1 VYLALKH
8 LHLAFVGLSLI
19 FFVLRGIWLFMGSN
33 MLAKKW
39 AKILPHILSTLL
51 LISGIVLAVHL
62 NMSPGNQ
69 PWLMA
74 KIIAL
79 FAYIGLGVASF
90 KVANAGLCKALWFS
104 ALVVFAYMV
113 SVAITKN
120 PLGFFS

>member
-79 FAYIGLGVASF
+79 FVYIGLGVASF
-90 KVANAGLCKALWFS
+90 KVANAGLRKALWFS